1 MFTIAGIRTP
11 AHSHPVDSPQ
21 ALQLRRNNLDRHNPT
36 ERGIRGPVVGRP
48 NHFGSKSRR
57 GTEVASIFYAL
68 VETANLR
75 GVNPRSFLRDAA
87 MGVDVLA
94 EDYQPSKPPI
104 DPV

>member
-1 MFTIAGIRTP
+1 MGFRG
-11 AHSHPVDSPQ
+11 
-21 ALQLRRNNLDRHNPT
+21 QLSLR
-36 ERGIRGPVVGRP
+36 
-48 NHFGSKSRR
+48 SS
-57 GTEVASIFYAL
+57 AL
-68 VETANLR
+68 VETAKLR